1 VLTCFSLGP
10 TGKIQ
15 RKNLTQKF
23 AIDATTALTGQKSA
37 DIDIYGIIDR
47 ALSLPPGQA
56 EKNSKATLLELGAD
70 SLGLAKIVSSLKRTH
85 GRQLDMAT
93 MFSFPS
99 VDTVVKMACQGTGIN
114 QNHDDD
120 MKKPAA
126 FSLLPNGKDDLQAIC
141 DQAGVK
147 FTDVEDAFPLSSSQK
162 MYFDIFLGDH
172 KDTDMMWQMNRY
184 KIAKGTDPE
193 RLVRALE
200 ALQKHEESLRWTL
213 AEHSK
218 LGWVTLQLLP
228 DVYSCIERHECAD
241 DDEAREVVER
251 RLASCKSRAGIRTA
265 TIFVIKIGLELEMT
279 FIESHGF
286 TEGQGRAQMLET
298 LNQAYRDETLDPYPS
313 YTNFIQRYPAGADPE
328 SKLEFWKK
336 EDAAMKHGEGLDWDV
351 KQRVLEN
358 PQEFSKDRLDL
369 LGVERS
375 VKAPFNKL
383 TVQTGMSI
391 PYIAE
396 AVYALSLA
404 LYFGQQDQ
412 AFLRGS
418 VVYDRCISLRTAD
431 PQFSGVRAVTG
442 GYHPNSTLLA
452 LAHSSLWYVQQLYLY
467 VLPATNYSSQG
478 SLPELQKHHTV
489 TRAEYLRG
497 KYSCCGL
504 TIADLKLT
512 PYRTTRLTSPI
523 TRPASRGASTTT
535 TNHRKAPPKATQPG
549 W

>member
-1 VLTCFSLGP
+1 
-10 TGKIQ
+10 
-15 RKNLTQKF
+15 LTQEF
-23 AIDATTALTGQKSA
+23 ASDATAAPTDQESA
-37 DIDIYGIIDR
+37 DIDIHGIIDR
-47 ALSLPPGQA
+47 ALNLPPGEA
-56 EKNSKATLLELGAD
+56 ERNSKATLLELGAD

-99 VDTVVKMACQGTGIN
+99 VDTVVKMACQGTGSN
-114 QNHDDD
+114 QNRDDD

-147 FTDVEDAFPLSSSQK
+147 SADVEDAFPLSSSQK

-184 KIAKGTDPE
+184 KMTKGTDPE
-193 RLVRALE
+193 RLVRALK

-213 AEHSK
+213 AEHPK
-218 LGWVTLQLLP
+218 LGWITLQLSP
-228 DVYSCIERHECAD
+228 DADSCIEELECAT
-241 DDEAREVVER
+241 DDEAKQFVES
-251 RLASCKSRAGIRTA
+251 RLASCKSQSGIRTA

-298 LNQAYRDETLDPYPS
+298 LNQAYQDEVLDPYPS
-313 YTNFIQRYPAGADPE
+313 YTNFIHRYPAGADPE

-358 PQEFSKDRLDL
+358 PQELTKDRLDL

-383 TVQTGMSI
+383 TVQTGMTI

-404 LYFGQQDQ
+404 LYFGQQNQ

-418 VVYDRCISLRTAD
+418 VVYDRCISLRIAD

-442 GYHPNSTLLA
+442 GYHPNSVLLA
-452 LAHSSLWYVQQLYLY
+452 LAHSSLWYVQRIYLC
-467 VLPATNYSSQG
+467 VMPATDYGPQG
-478 SLPELQKHHTV
+478 SLPELQKHNTA
-489 TRAEYLRG
+489 TRAENLRG
-497 KYSCCGL
+497 KYNHPFV
-504 TIADLKLT
+504 TIVEFTLIL
-512 PYRTTRLTSPI
+512 YRTTRLISPI

-535 TNHRKAPPKATQPG
+535 TNDRKALRKATQLS